1 MLGASPLSHVANAVL
16 FGGPMPVC
24 PTCNHSNPDGATQCE
39 ACFTPLPTMTQCP
52 HCGDSVQSDA
62 TFCGNCGQTIDPSQL
77 VPSLPVTSEAS
88 PAIAVVSPPE
98 APIPAIP
105 DPVVTPTPIPAATQ
119 LQSPSA
125 SLIHVQTQTT
135 VELPQGLTV
144 IHIGKPN
151 EKVPPDIDVSGF
163 ANSDVVSRVHAD
175 IRIEGD
181 AYYLEDTGS
190 ANGTYVN
197 HTPLVPGN
205 RHRLRSGDRL
215 SLGKGDL
222 VSFIFQTI

>member
-1 MLGASPLSHVANAVL
+1 
-16 FGGPMPVC
+16 MPVC

-39 ACFTPLPTMTQCP
+39 ACFTPLPTLTPCP
-52 HCGDSVQSDA
+52 HCGESVQSDA

-77 VPSLPVTSEAS
+77 AEAVASESEAS
-88 PAIAVVSPPE
+88 NGESPAASSLSAVLPDEEIPL
-98 APIPAIP
+98 PAIP
-105 DPVVTPTPIPAATQ
+105 DVDVAPPPIATATQ
-119 LQSPSA
+119 LQTQAA

-135 VELPQGLTV
+135 LELPQGLTV
-144 IHIGKPN
+144 IHLGKPN
-151 EKVPPDIDVSGF
+151 EKVPPDVDVSGF

-175 IRIEGD
+175 IRVEEDI
-181 AYYLEDTGS
+181 YYLEDTGS

-197 HTPLVPGN
+197 HTPLAPGN

-222 VSFIFQTI
+222 VTFIFQID

>member
-1 MLGASPLSHVANAVL
+1 
-16 FGGPMPVC
+16 MPVC

-39 ACFTPLPTMTQCP
+39 ACFTPLPIMMPCP
-52 HCGDSVQSDA
+52 YCGDPVQNDA

-77 VPSLPVTSEAS
+77 AMSGAEVPPSGQAEEPPTPLP
-88 PAIAVVSPPE
+88 IAVLPDNA

-105 DPVVTPTPIPAATQ
+105 DLNVAPPPIVMATQ
-119 LQSPSA
+119 LQSQA
-125 SLIHVQTQTT
+125 ATLIHVQTQTT
-135 VELPQGLTV
+135 LELPQGLMV
-144 IHIGKPN
+144 IHLGKPN
-151 EKVPPDIDVSGF
+151 EQVPPDIDVSGF

-197 HTPLVPGN
+197 HTPLAPGN

-222 VSFIFQTI
+222 VTFIFQFE

>member
-1 MLGASPLSHVANAVL
+1 
-16 FGGPMPVC
+16 
-24 PTCNHSNPDGATQCE
+24 
-39 ACFTPLPTMTQCP
+39 
-52 HCGDSVQSDA
+52 VQSDA

-77 VPSLPVTSEAS
+77 IPTIAAVPSPGEEPVEAR
-88 PAIAVVSPPE
+88 PIAVLPNNE

-105 DPVVTPTPIPAATQ
+105 DLTVAPPPIIAATQ
-119 LQSPSA
+119 LQSQVA
-125 SLIHVQTQTT
+125 TLVHVQTQTT
-135 VELPQGLTV
+135 LELPQGLTV

-151 EKVPPDIDVSGF
+151 EQVPPDIDVSGF

-175 IRIEGD
+175 IRLEGD

-197 HTPLVPGN
+197 HTPLAPGN

-222 VSFIFQTI
+222 VTFIFQID

>member
-1 MLGASPLSHVANAVL
+1 MM
-16 FGGPMPVC
+16 MP
-24 PTCNHSNPDGATQCE
+24 
-39 ACFTPLPTMTQCP
+39 CP
-52 HCGDSVQSDA
+52 HCGDAVQSDA

-77 VPSLPVTSEAS
+77 SPTVAAVSPLGTAEAQ
-88 PAIAVVSPPE
+88 PEPLAIAVLPDNT

-105 DPVVTPTPIPAATQ
+105 ALNVAPPLIMATQ
-119 LQSPSA
+119 LQSQA
-125 SLIHVQTQTT
+125 ATLIHVQTQTT

-144 IHIGKPN
+144 IHLGKPN
-151 EKVPPDIDVSGF
+151 EQVPPDIDVSGF

-175 IRIEGD
+175 IRVEGD

-197 HTPLVPGN
+197 HTPLAPGN

-222 VSFIFQTI
+222 VTFIFQID

>member
-1 MLGASPLSHVANAVL
+1 
-16 FGGPMPVC
+16 MPE
-24 PTCNHSNPDGATQCE
+24 N
-39 ACFTPLPTMTQCP
+39 
-52 HCGDSVQSDA
+52 
-62 TFCGNCGQTIDPSQL
+62 
-77 VPSLPVTSEAS
+77 
-88 PAIAVVSPPE
+88 E

-105 DPVVTPTPIPAATQ
+105 DLNVTPPPFATATQ
-119 LQSPSA
+119 LQTQA
-125 SLIHVQTQTT
+125 ATLIHVQTQTT
-135 VELPQGLTV
+135 LELPQGLTV
-144 IHIGKPN
+144 VHLGKPN
-151 EKVPPDIDVSGF
+151 EQVPPDIDVSGF

-197 HTPLVPGN
+197 HTPLTAGN

-222 VSFIFQTI
+222 VTFIFQIE

>member
-1 MLGASPLSHVANAVL
+1 
-16 FGGPMPVC
+16 MPVC

-39 ACFTPLPTMTQCP
+39 ACFTPLPTMTECP
-52 HCGDSVQSDA
+52 HCGSPVQSDA

-77 VPSLPVTSEAS
+77 AESVAQVPPSGSAEAS
-88 PAIAVVSPPE
+88 PEPAPIAVVS
-98 APIPAIP
+98 
-105 DPVVTPTPIPAATQ
+105 ATQ
-119 LQSPSA
+119 LQSQA
-125 SLIHVQTQTT
+125 VTLIHVQTQTT
-135 VELPQGLTV
+135 LELPQGLTV
-144 IHIGKPN
+144 IHLGKPN
-151 EKVPPDIDVSGF
+151 EQVPPDIDVSGF

-175 IRIEGD
+175 IRLEGD

-197 HTPLVPGN
+197 HTPLSPGN

-222 VSFIFQTI
+222 VTFIFQIE